1 MQHLKATAG
10 LPSVH
15 HFNELQNTK
24 ERQLHYFLRGI
35 GSVAVLMPGSTPL
48 IRRSRV
54 GSLNETGNR
63 VAKTWSRAFVKA
75 QE

>member
-1 MQHLKATAG
+1 MQQPKGTARFQLAHQFKKLKFTREKQ
-10 LPSVH
+10 
-15 HFNELQNTK
+15 F
-24 ERQLHYFLRGI
+24 HYFLSGI

-63 VAKTWSRAFVKA
+63 VAKTWTRAFVKA
-75 QE
+75 QK

>member
-1 MQHLKATAG
+1 MQHFKATAG

-15 HFNELQNTK
+15 HFNKLQNTK

-35 GSVAVLMPGSTPL
+35 GSVAVLMPDSSSL
-48 IRRSRV
+48 IRRSRI
-54 GSLNETGNR
+54 GSLTETGNR
-63 VAKTWSRAFVKA
+63 VAQTWCQAFAAV

>member
-1 MQHLKATAG
+1 MQQPKGTAKFQRAHHLNKLKYIG
-10 LPSVH
+10 MKQ
-15 HFNELQNTK
+15 F
-24 ERQLHYFLRGI
+24 HYFLSGI